1 MVDHRRVGP
10 GMNPTIYNFLTE
22 LGKKKRK
29 LRKSQSETETTTGK
43 CRANIS
49 GYSYRQWLPQ
59 QDAVGSRN
67 EPHQTKMLSTVK
79 GARNNREDTL
89 HNRTSAS

>member
-49 GYSYRQWLPQ
+49 GYSYRQ
-59 QDAVGSRN
+59 
-67 EPHQTKMLSTVK
+67 
-79 GARNNREDTL
+79 
-89 HNRTSAS
+89 